1 MRRFSSRF
9 TRGLS
14 STPRTSVKIAAFA
27 PMPSASV
34 KITMVA
40 SPLLRISEWNATFRS
55 RKNDMILL
63 LAASISTPG
72 ANRKTHIV
80 NHLPWAASTG
90 MLVFGCQCP
99 NSDTDSVVESRDT
112 WRVVQKRR
120 FALTYRLP
128 DRLLPP
134 SIFDDRADP
143 PGPVRWPVDV

>member
-9 TRGLS
+9 TRGFR
-14 STPRTSVKIAAFA
+14 STPRTRVKMAALA

-34 KITMVA
+34 TTTMVA

-55 RKNDMILL
+55 RKNDMFLL
-63 LAASISTPG
+63 LAASSTTG

-120 FALTYRLP
+120 FALTYRLT
-128 DRLLPP
+128 DRLLQT
-134 SIFDDRADP
+134 SIFDERADP